1 MPIVINELTG
11 MPEPDQ
17 NPGGGG
23 PAQGIWMDRVSL
35 TLDGELLP
43 NVHVESFTCE
53 EAMSTLYRLEVEFTF
68 DASSGEPV
76 QGGSYRPDSFL
87 GRRLALRVSRLER
100 ERYYCGIVTHFAG
113 ERPMG
118 CYANWPYHR
127 VRLTV
132 MPQVWVLTQNVCSRV
147 MSRDDSTRDLMTQI
161 FSQPPYINYDLNV
174 SSYEK
179 RMRVQYEESDFHF
192 LARTCEEMGIFYFFD
207 QPGVNGERIIFG
219 DGVTAYRTR
228 DSSAYAGDFMSFP
241 WEDRQEMCPW
251 VHGSVGYDFVV
262 GAADES
268 SVRTT
273 RWNQATSATQFRYER
288 VPDNAAAF
296 STCDHQARLRM
307 ETSEWGAAVYTG
319 EGNAF
324 ELMPG
329 FFLPCAGLGGDVVM
343 VSVHHEYSDRLG
355 YRNHFTCIPR
365 DTVFRPPR
373 TTPRPTI
380 AGTQTAVVKDEWDPE
395 AMGRVSIEFFWDRSP
410 YKQTCWTR
418 VSQPWAGKDYG
429 AYFPPQIGDEVVVS
443 FLDGDPAQPV
453 IVGRVYN
460 GKCNDQHSEAHLS
473 GWIAVNG
480 AKIEVDHRDS
490 DGKGIRLMQPSGNL
504 VKIADSGSI
513 RIEHFSGSVI
523 ELDVTGAIHVQAT
536 TRVRMDAPEVDISAG
551 SVKINAGIVK
561 CSGVVK
567 CDTLISNSV
576 ISASYTPGAGNI
588 W

>member
-1 MPIVINELTG
+1 MAVVINELTE
-11 MPEPDQ
+11 PEQ

-23 PAQGIWMDRVSL
+23 PPPGIWMDRVSL

-43 NVHVESFTCE
+43 YVHVESFTCE

-68 DASSGEPV
+68 DVSSGDPG
-76 QGGSYRPDSFL
+76 QGGVLRPDSFL
-87 GRRLALRVSRLER
+87 GRRVALHVTRLER
-100 ERYYCGIVTHFAG
+100 ERNYCGIVTHFAG

-118 CYANWPYHR
+118 CHVNWPYYR

-132 MPQVWVLTQNVCSRV
+132 MPRVWVLTQNVCSEV
-147 MSRDDSTRDLMTQI
+147 MSRDYSTQDLITKIFVQAGFSDYDSNLA
-161 FSQPPYINYDLNV
+161 
-174 SSYEK
+174 SSET
-179 RMRVQYEESDFHF
+179 RMRVQYEESDFNF

-207 QPGVNGERIIFG
+207 QPGVDGERIIFG
-219 DGVTAYRTR
+219 DQVTAYRTR
-228 DSSAYAGDFMSFP
+228 DASAYSGDFMGFP
-241 WEDRQEMCPW
+241 WEDRQEMCPRAQ
-251 VHGSVGYDFVV
+251 GSVGYDFVV

-268 SVRTT
+268 SVTTT
-273 RWNQATSATQFRYER
+273 RWSQSTSAVQFRYER
-288 VPDNAAAF
+288 IPDNAAAF
-296 STCDHQARLRM
+296 ETCDQQARLRM
-307 ETSEWGAAVYTG
+307 EGSEWGAAVYTG

-329 FFLPCAGLGGDVVM
+329 FFLPCAGLGIDVVM

-380 AGTQTAVVKDEWDPE
+380 AGTQTAVVKDVWDPD
-395 AMGRVSIEFFWDRSP
+395 AMGRVSIEFFWDRST
-410 YKQTCWTR
+410 YKKSCWTR

-429 AYFPPQIGDEVVVS
+429 AYFPPQEGDEVVVS
-443 FLDGDPAQPV
+443 FLDGDPAQPL

-480 AKIEVDHRDS
+480 AKIEVDHDDS
-490 DGKGIRLMQPSGNL
+490 NSKGIRLMQPSGNV
-504 VKIADSGSI
+504 VKIGDLGSI
-513 RIEHFSGSVI
+513 RIEHFTGSVI
-523 ELDVTGAIHVQAT
+523 ELDVTGAVHVQAT
-536 TRVRMDAPEVDISAG
+536 ARLRMEAPEVDISAG
-551 SVKINAGIVK
+551 MVKINAGMVK

-567 CDTLISNSV
+567 CDTLISNNV
-576 ISASYTPGAGNI
+576 ISATYTPGAGNI